1 MAREPN
7 FYEVLGVARDASEE
21 EIRTAF
27 RRLARELHPDRFQG
41 PERKR
46 AEERFQRVTQA
57 FNVLS
62 NPEARARYDRTLES
76 ATPSGPL
83 DPKDL
88 ARALLAKA
96 VSLAKQGDAVQAH
109 EYFRQAEA
117 HDPSSGR
124 IQHQFGLFL
133 AQTGRLEQA
142 LRKLEKACAL
152 EPLNGNYMLDCAR
165 LFLRAG
171 MTLRAGRFAEQAAQ
185 LLPGDPAV
193 ETLLAEIR
201 AMRERRS

>member
-7 FYEVLGVARDASEE
+7 FYEVLGVARDASPE
-21 EIRTAF
+21 EIRAAF

-41 PERKR
+41 PEKKR

-62 NPEARARYDRTLES
+62 NPETRARYDKSLET
-76 ATPSGPL
+76 ATPIGPV
-83 DPKDL
+83 DPREL
-88 ARALLAKA
+88 AKALLAKA
-96 VSLAKQGDAVQAH
+96 IALARQGDALQAH
-109 EYFRQAEA
+109 DYFQQAEA
-117 HDPSSGR
+117 HDPSSAK

-142 LRKLEKACAL
+142 LRKLEKACSL
-152 EPLNGNYMLDCAR
+152 DPLNGNYFVDCAR

-171 MTLRAGRFAEQAAQ
+171 MVLRAGRFAEQAAQ
-185 LLPGDPAV
+185 LLPDEPAV
-193 ETLLAEIR
+193 QALLAEITL
-201 AMRERRS
+201 MRERKS